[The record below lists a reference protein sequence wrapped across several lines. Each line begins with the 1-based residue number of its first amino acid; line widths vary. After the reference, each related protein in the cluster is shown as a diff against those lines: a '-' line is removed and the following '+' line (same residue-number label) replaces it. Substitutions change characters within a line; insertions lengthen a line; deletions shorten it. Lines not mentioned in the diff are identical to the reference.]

1 MAVTDDLV
9 SRVRLLISDPSGA
22 DQQFTDAEIVN
33 ALKRRRDEVRYYP
46 IREKPTIDEGGNV
59 TYVDFEAPV
68 GDWDT
73 GVILTDGDYDVLTPT
88 SSDYVTGEWSF
99 ATEPDLP
106 VLITGNTYD
115 LYGTAGDLLMQWHTA
130 ETCAFDVSADEIDLK
145 RSQKAEMKRAAAYAY
160 YAKARTTA
168 TQLVRTDEV

>member
-22 DQQFTDAEIVN
+22 SQQFTDAEILN
-33 ALKRRRDEVRYYP
+33 ALKRRSSSVRYYP
-46 IREKPTIDEGGNV
+46 LAEKPTISEAGVV

-73 GVILTDGDYDVLTPT
+73 GVVLTDGDYDVLTPT
-88 SSDYVTGEWSF
+88 SSDYVTGDWSF

-106 VLITGNTYD
+106 VLITGTTYD

-130 ETCAFDVSADEIDLK
+130 ETCAFDISADDIDLK
-145 RSQKAEMKRAAAYAY
+145 RSQKAEMKKAAAYAY